1 MPGDRLFDPSS
12 SLKIRDPQDNASPN
26 DQIRNPPRYMEYGGL
41 ESGRARGFMLNGFK
55 IHKPGQTQSNVPFDK
70 KRTNKGR

>member
-41 ESGRARGFMLNGFK
+41 QSGRARGFYLNGFK
-55 IHKPGQTQSNVPFDK
+55 IQKPGNSLTNVPFDK
-70 KRTNKGR
+70 KKTKTGR